1 MLGNTTLYAN
11 STLPATAAAV
21 ITSTNFEG
29 SKFEVTVS
37 ATFVNATTSTPSAT
51 DTAGGQSG
59 SSVSY
64 PGIRYS

>member
-21 ITSTNFEG
+21 ITSTDFEG
-29 SKFEVTVS
+29 KSFEVTVS

-51 DTAGGQSG
+51 ASSSASGVGGFSLLG
-59 SSVSY
+59 WL
-64 PGIRYS
+64 R